1 VDLAPGA
8 AAVLRPRVARG
19 GTWLFPGRDGLMGHA
34 TVEHAFKRIAARAGL
49 PDHLTPHSLRHTF
62 AAMHLQRGAS
72 VYYVQRMLRHAS
84 IQITVDTYG
93 SWLDPGRPE
102 LTAAMEAAA
111 LDIPA
116 PPDADV
122 SDFPVAGPHEAVQEA
137 EPWPLTH

>member
-1 VDLAPGA
+1 
-8 AAVLRPRVARG
+8 
-19 GTWLFPGRDGLMGHA
+19 MGHA

-102 LTAAMEAAA
+102 LTAALEAAV
-111 LDIPA
+111 LHT
-116 PPDADV
+116 PPQVESVEMSVADANV
-122 SDFPVAGPHEAVQEA
+122 AVQQEG
-137 EPWPLTH
+137 PWPLTH